1 MCYHEKRS
9 SCAGGCGGDGKVPMN
24 CRKGPV
30 PRRSILG
37 GVGGAG
43 RTLANLQEGARAP
56 PLLLQCVAFAAAIAT
71 AILFTAVPAFAQT
84 PQKFPNKPVRIVVGF
99 SAGSAT
105 DITARMIAPRLS
117 EMWGQPVV
125 IENRPGAG
133 STLASAAVARATP
146 DGHTLALISAAFA
159 IGAVLHKDLPYD
171 PLKDF
176 VGVTQI
182 GASTGFLAVAP
193 SLGVKS
199 VKELIAL
206 AKERPGKIFYGSAG
220 AGSGIHMTAERFKMV
235 AGINTVHVGFKGQP
249 EMLIEIMAGRIHYGF
264 PGLGPA
270 MGMIKEGRL
279 VPLAV
284 VTQKR
289 SPLLPDVPVLS
300 EVLPG
305 FERDATHGLLAPK
318 GTPRPI
324 LNQISKDVARVLDL
338 PEVKQQMLAITFE
351 PGPTSPEEYDRIIRS
366 MIGTFS
372 KVVVA
377 AGLRAP

>member
-1 MCYHEKRS
+1 MPK
-9 SCAGGCGGDGKVPMN
+9 
-24 CRKGPV
+24 
-30 PRRSILG
+30 LQ
-37 GVGGAG
+37 GA
-43 RTLANLQEGARAP
+43 TLATAL
-56 PLLLQCVAFAAAIAT
+56 AAGIIVTAAQGIAE
-71 AILFTAVPAFAQT
+71 AQQSYPT
-84 PQKFPNKPVRIVVGF
+84 RPVRIVVGF

-105 DITARMIAPRLS
+105 DITARMVGPRLG
-117 EMWGQPVV
+117 EKWGQPVV

-133 STLASAAVARATP
+133 GTLANAAVARATP

-159 IGAVLHKDLPYD
+159 IGAVLHANLPYD

-176 VGVTQI
+176 VGVAQI
-182 GASTGFLAVAP
+182 GASTGALTVTP

-206 AKERPGKIFYGSAG
+206 AQERPGKIFYGSAG

-235 AGINTVHVGFKGQP
+235 AGIKSVHVAFKGQP

-270 MGMIKEGRL
+270 LGMIKDGRL
-279 VPLAV
+279 TVLAV

-289 SPLLPDVPVLS
+289 SPQLPDVPTMV

-305 FERDATHGLLAPK
+305 FERDATHGLLAPA
-318 GTPRPI
+318 GTPRRI
-324 LNQISKDVARVLDL
+324 LNQISKDVAGVLDL
-338 PEVKQQMLAITFE
+338 PEVKQQMLAISFE
-351 PGPTSPEEYDRIIRS
+351 PAPTTPEEFDRIIRS